1 MAGAFGGNLHFFLC
15 VKLFCPSI
23 AVDVVSCIVMD
34 IAITVTFNFFLHILF
49 VVYLLCV
56 VQPPG
61 H

>member
-1 MAGAFGGNLHFFLC
+1 M
-15 VKLFCPSI
+15 FCPSI

-34 IAITVTFNFFLHILF
+34 IAITVTFNFFLRILF